1 MNLRCITREPF
12 ELPAEIVDY
21 LEENSEIVTF
31 RKNETILP
39 AGMLDAPF
47 YFLSA
52 GLARLYYPPLHGEER
67 EETILFG
74 EAGNIAG
81 SLSNFMLGLPAVF
94 GVKAVT
100 PVKAY
105 RIAPK
110 IIRDLYQSN
119 HIFCKWIM
127 ELALLQIAH
136 LEIRHTYFTSKD
148 PYERFINFIRFK
160 PKSYLRRVP
169 GYMIASYLD
178 ISPTE
183 YSKVRERYDAEHL
196 NVAYD
201 KEFLDAVGLT
211 GFAPEE

>member
-12 ELPAEIVDY
+12 ELPSEIVEH
-21 LEENSEIVTF
+21 LEQNSEIVTF

-39 AGMLDAPF
+39 VGMLDAPF

-52 GLARLYYPPLHGEER
+52 GLARLYYPPKNTDDL

-74 EAGNIAG
+74 EAGNIAT
-81 SLSNFMLGLPAVF
+81 SLSNFMLGLPAVI

-105 RIAPK
+105 CIKADV
-110 IIRDLYQSN
+110 IRNLYRTN
-119 HIFCKWIM
+119 HIFCRWVM
-127 ELALLQIAH
+127 EMALLQIAH
-136 LEIRHTYFTSKD
+136 FEIRHTYFTDTD
-148 PYERFINFIRFK
+148 PYERFIKFMHFK

-169 GYMIASYLD
+169 GYMIASYLS
-178 ISPTE
+178 ITPSE
-183 YSKVRERYDAEHL
+183 YYKVKERYENEQL

>member
-12 ELPAEIVDY
+12 ELPAEIVEH
-21 LEENSEIVTF
+21 LEQNSEIVTF

-52 GLARLYYPPLHGEER
+52 GLARLYYPPKTPDDS

-74 EAGNIAG
+74 EAGNIAT
-81 SLSNFMLGLPAVF
+81 SLSNFMLGLPSVF

-105 RIAPK
+105 SIKPDV
-110 IIRDLYQSN
+110 IRNLYQTN
-119 HIFCKWIM
+119 HTFCRWVM
-127 ELALLQIAH
+127 EVALLQIAH
-136 LEIRHTYFTSKD
+136 FEIRHTYFTDTD
-148 PYERFINFIRFK
+148 PYQRFIKFIRFK

-169 GYMIASYLD
+169 GYVIASYLSM
-178 ISPTE
+178 SPNE
-183 YSKVRERYDAEHL
+183 YSKVKEKYENEHL
-196 NVAYD
+196 NVMYD

>member
-12 ELPAEIVDY
+12 ELPPDILDY
-21 LEENSEIVTF
+21 LEQNSEIVTF

-39 AGMLDAPF
+39 AGILDAPV

-52 GLARLYYPPLHGEER
+52 GLSRLYYPPKTPDDR

-74 EAGNIAG
+74 EAGNIAT

-105 RIAPK
+105 RINPQ
-110 IIRDLYQSN
+110 IIRNLYRTN
-119 HIFCKWIM
+119 HVFCRWLM
-127 ELALLQIAH
+127 ELAMLQLAH
-136 LEIRHTYFTSKD
+136 FEIRHTYFTNSD
-148 PYERFINFIRFK
+148 PYQRFINFIRFK

-169 GYMIASYLD
+169 GYIIASYLSM
-178 ISPTE
+178 SPAE
-183 YSKVRERYDAEHL
+183 YSKVKERYESEHL

>member
-12 ELPAEIVDY
+12 ELPQEVLDH
-21 LEENSEIVTF
+21 LEQNAEIVTF

-39 AGMLDAPF
+39 AGALDAPI

-52 GLARLYYPPLHGEER
+52 GLSRLYYPAKNPDER

-74 EAGNIAG
+74 EAGNIAT
-81 SLSNFMLGLPAVF
+81 SLSNFMLGLPAVI

-105 RIAPK
+105 RIKASV
-110 IIRDLYQSN
+110 IRELYRTN
-119 HIFCKWIM
+119 HVFCQWLM

-136 LEIRHTYFTSKD
+136 FEIRHTYFTETD
-148 PYERFINFIRFK
+148 PYQRFINFIRFK

-169 GYMIASYLD
+169 GYMIASYLSL
-178 ISPTE
+178 SPTE
-183 YSKVRERYDAEHL
+183 YSKAKETYEKEQL

>member
-12 ELPAEIVDY
+12 ELPQEILDQ
-21 LEENSEIVTF
+21 LEENAEIVTF

-39 AGMLDAPF
+39 AGALDAPV

-52 GLARLYYPPLHGEER
+52 GLSRLYYPPKGANDR

-74 EAGNIAG
+74 EAGNIAA

-105 RIAPK
+105 K
-110 IIRDLYQSN
+110 INANVIRNLYRTN
-119 HIFCKWIM
+119 HVFSRWLM

-136 LEIRHTYFTSKD
+136 FEIRYTYFNTTD

-169 GYMIASYLD
+169 GYMIASYLS
-178 ISPTE
+178 ISSTE
-183 YSKVRERYDAEHL
+183 YSKVKERYEAEHM
-196 NVAYD
+196 NVSYD

>member
-12 ELPAEIVDY
+12 ELPTDIVDY
-21 LEENSEIVTF
+21 LERNSEIITF
-31 RKNETILP
+31 RKNETILA
-39 AGMLDAPF
+39 AGSLDAPV

-52 GLARLYYPPLHGEER
+52 GLARLYYPPKTPDDR

-74 EAGNIAG
+74 EAGNIAA
-81 SLSNFMLGLPAVF
+81 SLTNFILGLPAVF
-94 GVKAVT
+94 GIKAVT

-105 RIAPK
+105 RVRAEVIHNLY
-110 IIRDLYQSN
+110 RDN
-119 HIFCKWIM
+119 HTFCNWLM
-127 ELALLQIAH
+127 QLALIQIAH
-136 LEIRHTYFTSKD
+136 FEIRHTYFTSTD

-169 GYMIASYLD
+169 GYMIASYLS
-178 ISPTE
+178 ISNSDF
-183 YSKVRERYDAEHL
+183 SKVKERYENEHL